1 MRGEECVV
9 TRLIVRCAW
18 CERVRAEGGWS
29 PEPLTSADILRLRT
43 RAFVTHGICPD
54 CFDGISPDVPYPD
67 E

>member
-1 MRGEECVV
+1 MRGEDCVV

-29 PEPLTSADILRLRT
+29 PEPLTAADILRLRT

-54 CFDGISPDVPYPD
+54 CFGGISPDVPYP
-67 E
+67 EE

>member
-1 MRGEECVV
+1 MRGEDCVV

-29 PEPLTSADILRLRT
+29 PEPLTAADILRLRK

-54 CFDGISPDVPYPD
+54 CFDGISPDVPYP
-67 E
+67 EE